1 MVGVWI
7 APVTA
12 QLMMTFP
19 GPAAIHAL
27 LCFNAFA
34 PGSGRSQANAI
45 TISAVEIGRD

>member
-19 GPAAIHAL
+19 GPDAIHTL
-27 LCFNAFA
+27 PRLIAFA
-34 PGSGRSQANAI
+34 LGSGRRQAIAI